1 MRSGP
6 PEGGHHARVLD
17 NLLRFGRI
25 LRAAGL
31 DAGPGRMVD
40 VAGALQLIDLGS
52 PDAVY
57 HTCRTLL
64 VSRAEQI
71 PIFDRVFHGF
81 FSSTRGLS
89 ASPSAP
95 APNAD
100 DRRSGTGQLLG
111 DVLDIDAPGPSDGTP
126 QDIGMWSDV
135 GGIANKDFAAFT
147 ADEVALGRAA
157 LERLQWDPGE
167 RRTRRWVAGRG
178 PRIDLRRAIAHS
190 LRTGGDIFSLPQR
203 RRRSHPRTLI
213 VLCDVSGS
221 MERYSRMLLHFTHA
235 IARKHREV
243 EVFLFSTQ
251 LTRVTMDVRTSRL
264 DAAVASV
271 SRAVPDWSGGTRIG
285 DALTQFH
292 RRWARRVLHRGPV
305 VLLISDGW
313 DRGDP
318 AVLAE
323 QVARLRRSSYRLIW
337 LNPLIGTTDYAPLTR
352 GLQAALPYVDD
363 FLPARTLNDLGD
375 LAIHLNG
382 LERPRR
388 SPRTPEWISQ
398 APTPSQPRRN
408 GSGIS

>member
-1 MRSGP
+1 MTS
-6 PEGGHHARVLD
+6 VLD
-17 NLLRFGRI
+17 NLLRFGRT

-40 VAGALQLIDLGS
+40 VVGALQLMDLDS
-52 PDAVY
+52 PDSVY

-71 PIFDRVFHGF
+71 PIFDRVFHAF
-81 FSSTRGLS
+81 FSGARR
-89 ASPSAP
+89 APPSPSAP
-95 APNAD
+95 ASDPS
-100 DRRSGTGQLLG
+100 DRRSGADRRLG
-111 DVLDIDAPGPSDGTP
+111 EVLDLDAPGPSDETP
-126 QDIGMWSDV
+126 VESGMWSDA

-147 ADEVALGRAA
+147 TDEIALGRAA
-157 LERLQWDPGE
+157 LERLQWNPGE
-167 RRTRRWVAGRG
+167 RRTRRWIAGRG

-190 LRTGGDIFSLPQR
+190 LHTGGDIVSLPQR

-235 IARKHREV
+235 ITRKHREV

-251 LTRVTMDVRTSRL
+251 LTRVTMDVRAKRL
-264 DAAVASV
+264 DTAVAGV

-285 DALTQFH
+285 EALAQFH

-305 VLLISDGW
+305 VLLVSDGW

-318 AVLAE
+318 AMLRE
-323 QVARLRRSSYRLIW
+323 QVARLQRSSHRLIW

-363 FLPARTLNDLGD
+363 FLPARTLNDLSD
-375 LAIHLNG
+375 LAVHLNS
-382 LERPRR
+382 LWIFPAPTPSRPRR
-388 SPRTPEWISQ
+388 SV
-398 APTPSQPRRN
+398 
-408 GSGIS
+408 SGIS